1 MSRPVIHQV
10 ILGAADGDAI
20 TRMAISLRNELRQ
33 FADSEIY
40 AWIRHGEK
48 MEQEVRSLSDIAPSE
63 DIDILVYHSSIGF
76 QEMTDFLMSRAE
88 KIVISYH
95 NITPAHFYEQYQPDF
110 ARDLRL
116 GREELKKLKSKTVL
130 AIADSTFNANDLA
143 QYGYRDVHVIPAGLT
158 PSRLCNETYDV
169 DLVAELS
176 REFPNGYVIAVGQV
190 LPHKR
195 IERIIETMH
204 IMNST
209 HWGNVGLVICG
220 IARQAEYMEALT
232 LFERRCAMVRV
243 HFTGPVTDQQ
253 LSTCLRA
260 SRAYVGM
267 SDHEGLCIPPVEAMS
282 LGIPV
287 VIKGAGAI
295 PETMGAGAL
304 VLPADAGPIL
314 ASEALHAVLT
324 EDELRW
330 SLIDAGFERVKELE
344 NRTSTYETA
353 SLLKSVLS

>member
-20 TRMAISLRNELRQ
+20 TQMAISLRDELRQ
-33 FADSEIY
+33 FANSEIY

-48 MEQEVRSLSDIAPSE
+48 MKQEVRSLSDIAPSA

-76 QEMTDFLMSRAE
+76 QEMTDFLLSRTE
-88 KIVISYH
+88 KIVINYH
-95 NITPAHFYEQYQPDF
+95 NITPARFYEKYQPEF

-116 GREELKKLKSKTVL
+116 GRTELQMLKPKVVL
-130 AIADSTFNANDLA
+130 SIAMSEFNAQDLSEL
-143 QYGYRDVHVIPAGLT
+143 GYSDVRVIPAGLT
-158 PSRLCNETYDV
+158 PKRLCNENYDV
-169 DLVAELS
+169 DLAAELV

-195 IERIIETMH
+195 IEQVIETMH

-209 HWGNVGLVICG
+209 HWGNIGLVICG
-220 IARQAEYMEALT
+220 IARQAEYMEALS
-232 LFERRCAMVRV
+232 LFQRRCAMVKV
-243 HFTGPVTDQQ
+243 HFTGAVTDQQ

-295 PETMGAGAL
+295 PETMGTGAL
-304 VLPADAGPIL
+304 VLPEDAGPIL

-344 NRTSTYETA
+344 TRTSETA
-353 SLLKSVLS
+353 ALLKSVLS